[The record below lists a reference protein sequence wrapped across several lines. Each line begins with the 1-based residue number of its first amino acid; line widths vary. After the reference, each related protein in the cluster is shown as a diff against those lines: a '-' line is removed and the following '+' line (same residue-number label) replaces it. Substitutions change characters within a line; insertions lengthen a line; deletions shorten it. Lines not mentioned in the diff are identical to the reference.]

1 MEPAAYLSAPLDPRR
16 FPLPDDVFQLRVTLM
31 GTTPSIWR
39 RLLVPQDV
47 TLPQLHSILQ
57 VAMGWTNSHLHQ
69 FKVGD
74 VRFAEPS
81 DEDELPVPIDYR
93 RITLA
98 QIAPRRGGAMR
109 SAPRRRG
116 RGRVPAARRGRHTT

>member
-1 MEPAAYLSAPLDPRR
+1 
-16 FPLPDDVFQLRVTLM
+16 M